1 MNTVETMEVIKIN
14 TIGDVEISNIGN
26 KVEVVYLNL
35 DNELITDNFTI
46 NNFDIDNDESIKMLE
61 NKIIFSD
68 NFVSLY

>member
-1 MNTVETMEVIKIN
+1 METMEVIKIN
-14 TIGDVEISNIGN
+14 TIGDVEISNVGN

-46 NNFDIDNDESIKMLE
+46 NNFDIDNEDSIKTLE

-68 NFVSLY
+68 KFIGLC

>member
-1 MNTVETMEVIKIN
+1 MEVIKIN
-14 TIGDVEISNIGN
+14 TIGDVEISNVGN

-46 NNFDIDNDESIKMLE
+46 NNFDIDNEDSIKTLE

-68 NFVSLY
+68 KFIGIC

>member
-1 MNTVETMEVIKIN
+1 METMEVIKIN
-14 TIGDVEISNIGN
+14 TIGDVEISNVGN

-46 NNFDIDNDESIKMLE
+46 NNFDIDNEDSIKTLE

-68 NFVSLY
+68 KFIGIC

>member
-14 TIGDVEISNIGN
+14 SIGDVEISNIGN

-46 NNFDIDNDESIKMLE
+46 NNFDIDNEDSIKMLE

-68 NFVSLY
+68 KFMGIC